1 MNNKLKPAL
10 LGGLIVGVFSAIHSL
25 IPVVSLCCCIWSI
38 IGGALA
44 AFMYIKSS
52 PTPVQMGEGA
62 MVGGLAGVVGGII
75 YVVIYLPIA
84 LLWGMATMQQQLDR
98 SGVNL
103 PFSGSILMVVASIV
117 GAIVLVLLATLG
129 GVIGTAIFEK
139 RKGNTV
145 APPPPQNFGG
155 PGTPGSYGSGM

>member
-10 LGGLIVGVFSAIHSL
+10 LGGLIVGIFSAIHSL
-25 IPVVSLCCCIWSI
+25 IPIVSMCCCIWSI
-38 IGGALA
+38 VGGVVAALL
-44 AFMYIKSS
+44 YIKSS

-84 LLWGMATMQQQLDR
+84 LLWGMVTMQEQLNR
-98 SGVNL
+98 SGVHL
-103 PFSGSILMVVASIV
+103 PFSGSILMVVASLI
-117 GAIVLVLLATLG
+117 GALVLVLLSTLG

-155 PGTPGSYGSGM
+155 PGSYGSGV